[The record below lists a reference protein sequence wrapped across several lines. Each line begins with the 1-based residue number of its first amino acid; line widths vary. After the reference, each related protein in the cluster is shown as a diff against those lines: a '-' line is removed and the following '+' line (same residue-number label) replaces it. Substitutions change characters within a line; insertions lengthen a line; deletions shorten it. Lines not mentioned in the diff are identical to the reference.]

1 MKLHLICLLALSP
14 VTITLL
20 PSVAFAE
27 PILTK
32 TFRSSGGIFEIKK
45 ASVTIRIPPGA
56 ISSDA
61 IATVSIK
68 ICSEGPFQFPKD
80 CEVVSSVCLLET
92 NLKLEKPVEIVASH
106 FDKLLSKRVL
116 TSSLVPDYRA
126 PAPFYLFREV
136 ACDGFETE
144 TIGKFSVPQ
153 LGVFAAVGQILETAQ
168 TTGN

>member
-1 MKLHLICLLALSP
+1 MTK
-14 VTITLL
+14 TLL

-32 TFRSSGGIFEIKK
+32 TFGSSGGIFEIKK
-45 ASVTIRIPPGA
+45 AGVTIRIPPGA

-80 CEVVSSVCLLET
+80 CKVVSSVCLFET
-92 NLKLEKPVEIVASH
+92 NLKLVKPVEIVVSH
-106 FDKLLSKRVL
+106 FDQLLSKRVL
-116 TSSLVPDYRA
+116 TSSLVPDYRG
-126 PAPFYLFREV
+126 PAPFYLFQKV
-136 ACDGFETE
+136 ACDDFETE
-144 TIGKFSVPQ
+144 TIGKFVVPE